1 MGGGAKSDYWLQ
13 AIATTL
19 DIPLLVP
26 EAGDFGAAL
35 GAARLG
41 MMAATGAGVE
51 IATMPPIAKTVAPE
65 KALKSAFADGHVR
78 YRAAYATLK
87 DL

>member
-1 MGGGAKSDYWLQ
+1 MLPQ
-13 AIATTL
+13 
-19 DIPLLVP
+19 
-26 EAGDFGAAL
+26 AGDFGAAL

-51 IATMPPIAKTVAPE
+51 IATMPPIAKTIDPST
-65 KALKSAFADGHVR
+65 ALASAFDETHAR
-78 YRAAYATLK
+78 YSAAYSALM